1 LGKPA
6 EKLKPGDKFTFK
18 KKLTE
23 EDVEKFAEA
32 SGDFNPLHIDETLA
46 AKTIFKGKIVHGIL
60 TLGLISAALAKLPGI
75 VVYLSQTARF
85 KKPVRAGETVKAV
98 AIVRKVDTAK
108 SRVRLETFC
117 VNEKDERVLEG
128 EAEVLLLEEP

>member
-1 LGKPA
+1 MGKPA
-6 EKLKPGDKFTFK
+6 EKLKPGDKFTFE

>member
-1 LGKPA
+1 MGKPA

>member
-128 EAEVLLLEEP
+128 EAEVLLLE

>member
-23 EDVEKFAEA
+23 EDVEKFAET

-128 EAEVLLLEEP
+128 EAEVLLLE

>member
-1 LGKPA
+1 MGKPA

-23 EDVEKFAEA
+23 EDVEKFAET

-128 EAEVLLLEEP
+128 EAEVLLLE